1 MITAIVASILVGSL
15 IWLDRVFVFQS
26 MISRPVVL
34 SPILGIIMGNI
45 QAGLLVGASLEL
57 LWLNAPPVG
66 AYLPNDETFSAI
78 VATPAAV
85 LACSS
90 MSEPSAAGLA
100 LVLSIPF
107 SLLGRALDMHLR
119 TINQELLPES
129 MVHVE
134 KKIVLIMK
142 KALARSYLYALISI
156 GPSIM
161 LLIAVVHM
169 VRSILPGFLVTA
181 LSYVPLISII
191 IGLAGLISK
200 DLPGWPRAGVFVLGM
215 AVVLMMTWIL

>member
-1 MITAIVASILVGSL
+1 MITAVIASILVGSL
-15 IWLDRVFVFQS
+15 IWLDRAFVFQS

-34 SPILGIIMGNI
+34 SPLLGIILGNV

-90 MSEPSAAGLA
+90 MSEMSAVGLA
-100 LVLSIPF
+100 LVLSVPF

-119 TINQELLPES
+119 TINQELLQDG
-129 MVHVE
+129 MVNVE
-134 KKIVLIMK
+134 KKIVFIMK

-156 GPSIM
+156 GASVA
-161 LLIAVVHM
+161 LLSAAVHM
-169 VRSILPGFLVTA
+169 VSSVLPGFLLSA

-191 IGLAGLISK
+191 IGLAGLTSK

-215 AVVLMMTWIL
+215 AVVLMLTWII